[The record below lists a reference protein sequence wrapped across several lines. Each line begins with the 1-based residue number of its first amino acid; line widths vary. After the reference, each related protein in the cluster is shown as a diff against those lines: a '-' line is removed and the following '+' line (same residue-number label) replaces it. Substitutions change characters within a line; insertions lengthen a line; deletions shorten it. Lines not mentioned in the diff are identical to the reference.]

1 MGVGAAPARVGMGAM
16 KAVVYKRYGTPDVL
30 RLADVPTP
38 KPRDTEVLVRE
49 LLWGKPL
56 YSRWAGP
63 FRPRNRVLGS
73 DIAGQV
79 EATGGD
85 ATRFRPGDD
94 VFADILSQQLGT
106 GERPHPDA
114 HRHERGQE
122 APPPCRP
129 ARYGAPRADGE
140 LCQERRITTVIDRR
154 YPLSEVPGALRYLGE
169 GHAKGKVVVI
179 VD

>member
-1 MGVGAAPARVGMGAM
+1 M

-38 KPRDTEVLVRE
+38 KPRDTEVLVRVRAVSLNASDWE
-49 LLWGKPL
+49 LLRGKPL

-85 ATRFRPGDD
+85 ATRFQPGDD
-94 VFADILSQQLGT
+94 VFADILGQQLG
-106 GERPHPDA
+106 GFA
-114 HRHERGQE
+114 QYV
-122 APPPCRP
+122 C
-129 ARYGAPRADGE
+129 
-140 LCQERRITTVIDRR
+140 
-154 YPLSEVPGALRYLGE
+154 
-169 GHAKGKVVVI
+169 
-179 VD
+179 